1 MPGDKKTTKEYI
13 GRLRELEAE
22 KYPWLIHYQALA
34 EIFLTRKMDFTRVII
49 PGQFLQADVFDNTGQ
64 YSAYLF
70 ASIFLSM
77 MWPDSAR
84 TFRLKPNHRLKNIPG
99 VEEYFRHVTHVM
111 HEYMEKSKAGF
122 SMALME
128 HFLDIGIFGT
138 SGIFVDD
145 NSKNDPELPL
155 TFDAWGVKNM
165 CISETAHGYVDQ
177 VYFVRPLKVKQI
189 ISEYNKNG
197 DYIPAKIHEKWKAGK
212 VDEEFDVLTVIEPKE
227 PEKDD
232 VGNLKRG
239 RAGMAIRTVHIVI
252 SEEARLREGGYE
264 EMPVQVGRLFKQ
276 LNEPLG
282 RSCGM
287 LALPDAQSLNTL
299 TEGVL
304 VATEKSLDPPL
315 GVLDDGRLGGGVI
328 DTSAQAI
335 NVFNTAGKIGNE
347 KPIFPLFT
355 VGEFQQALEQ
365 QKQLAAKIA
374 QGFFLDRLLDLNNN
388 VQMTAYETSVR
399 DKIRGEA
406 LGGVFSRQEK
416 EVLTPMVVRSFNV
429 LFRNGY
435 LGIVQDGPGAR
446 IEKLWNKITGAAKV
460 VVPPAII
467 AAWKAGLDF
476 IEIEYI
482 SPAKRFQQADKLRG
496 MLTALQTAITLA
508 PVPQLAGG
516 LDKLDADDLIS
527 KLFELSGAPMDIV
540 RAQQALLKF
549 RAANRQEADKQ
560 KSLDQQEQAAN
571 VDLKGAQSAQAKA
584 QTPAVAGRSPQ
595 SPTPLPGGSPQR

>member
-1 MPGDKKTTKEYI
+1 MPPMETKSAKEYI

-64 YSAYLF
+64 FSAYLF

-77 MWPDSAR
+77 MWPDASR
-84 TFRLKPNHRLKNIPG
+84 TFRLTPNYRLKNLPG
-99 VEEYFRHVTHVM
+99 VEDFFRFATHVM
-111 HEYMEKSKAGF
+111 HEHMEKPKAGL

-128 HFLDIGIFGT
+128 HFLDTGIFGT
-138 SGIFVDD
+138 AGVFTED

-155 TFDAWGVKNM
+155 VYDAWGVKNM
-165 CISETAHGYVDQ
+165 NISETKQGFVDE
-177 VYFVRPLKVKQI
+177 VYYIRPLKVKQI
-189 ISEYNKNG
+189 VSEYNKTG
-197 DYIPAKIHEKWKAGK
+197 DYIPARIMEKYRTGK
-212 VDEEFDVLTVIEPKE
+212 HDEELDVLIVIEPKQ

-232 VGNLKRG
+232 IGNLKRG
-239 RAGMAIRTVHIVI
+239 MAGMAIRTVHIAVG
-252 SEEARLREGGYE
+252 EGAKLRTGAFE
-264 EMPVQVGRLFKQ
+264 EMPVAVGRLFKQ

-315 GVLDDGRLGGGVI
+315 GVLDDGRLGGGII

-335 NVFNTAGKIGNE
+335 NVFNTSGRQSNE
-347 KPIFPLFT
+347 KPVFPLFT
-355 VGEFQQALEQ
+355 IGEFQQALEQ

-374 QGFFLDRLLDLNNN
+374 QAFFLDRLLDLNNQ

-416 EVLTPMVVRSFNV
+416 EVMTPMIERSFNI
-429 LFRNGY
+429 LFRGGY
-435 LGIVQDGPGAR
+435 MGIVSEGPGAKLR
-446 IEKLWNKITGAAKV
+446 KTWDSIVGAEKVIVPDV
-460 VVPPAII
+460 VLK
-467 AAWKAGLDF
+467 AWKAGLNVFDV
-476 IEIEYI
+476 EYI
-482 SPAKRFQQADKLRG
+482 SPAKRFQQSDKLRG
-496 MLTALQTAITLA
+496 LMTALDSVIALA
-508 PVPQLAGG
+508 PVQPQAMDGVDV
-516 LDKLDADDLIS
+516 DKLVNR
-527 KLFELSGAPMDIV
+527 LFELSGAPMDII
-540 RAQQALLKF
+540 RTQLALTKF
-549 RAANRQEADKQ
+549 RAANREEADKQ
-560 KSLDQQEQAAN
+560 KQLDQGEQQAN
-571 VDLKGAQSAQAKA
+571 IGLKASQARQA
-584 QTPAVAGRSPQ
+584 LGTTPAVPANGAPE
-595 SPTPLPGGSPQR
+595 PGGSPSK